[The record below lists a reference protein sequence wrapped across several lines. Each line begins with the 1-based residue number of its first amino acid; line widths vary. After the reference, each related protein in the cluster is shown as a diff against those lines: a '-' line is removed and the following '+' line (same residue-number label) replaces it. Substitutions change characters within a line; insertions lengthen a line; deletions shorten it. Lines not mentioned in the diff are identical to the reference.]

1 MSSSDKKTLGLKRF
15 KKNGLDTVW
24 STVSTCIFE
33 SNQNRSVI
41 GRYDGTSFTSFDEET
56 LRLCKEYNHKYD
68 KNILLGINDEQSEES
83 EETDESEEETVAS
96 EDTSI
101 TNNTDAGVEA
111 EVEVEVEVEAD
122 TETCVEVVEVE
133 KIEAI
138 SSGRDESDQSIPLQM
153 CGGKID
159 NVKIQLDQV
168 VLDVNEF
175 VDTLKVKLQTLEKT
189 ISELNEK
196 DKQKDEENTTL
207 TTKCKKLQSA
217 ITAML

>member
-83 EETDESEEETVAS
+83 EETDESEEETVVS

-101 TNNTDAGVEA
+101 TNNTDTDAGV
-111 EVEVEVEVEAD
+111 EVEVEVEVEAG
-122 TETCVEVVEVE
+122 VEVVEVE

-138 SSGRDESDQSIPLQM
+138 SSGKDESDQSIPLQM

-168 VLDVNEF
+168 VLDVNDF

-189 ISELNEK
+189 ISELNLKLKE
-196 DKQKDEENTTL
+196 KDEENTTL

>member
-83 EETDESEEETVAS
+83 EETDESEEETVVS

-101 TNNTDAGVEA
+101 TNNADTDAAGVE
-111 EVEVEVEVEAD
+111 VKVEA
-122 TETCVEVVEVE
+122 EAGVEVVEVE

-138 SSGRDESDQSIPLQM
+138 SSGKDESDQSIPLQM

-168 VLDVNEF
+168 VLDVNDF

-189 ISELNEK
+189 ISELNLKLKE
-196 DKQKDEENTTL
+196 KDEENTTL